1 VSATSLPA
9 GRSTTR
15 RTTSPIPRFPP
26 WVVGLLA
33 LYALFLA
40 VAAFSDDKSTLAGTA
55 IGLALV
61 GAATVFYRP
70 NIGVLI
76 IMSTMLVS
84 YPDALKGSPP
94 LTINNF
100 LGASLASILVWHL
113 YQTRDYWF
121 LREREIRLL
130 LMIAVWFITISYL
143 SELYLPEKRLL
154 PSVEVKG
161 SLGRFYGLTDDSG
174 RWIFELLSRVAF
186 VIFFIHWIKT
196 PGQFRTVLL
205 VLAACI
211 AIALPTL
218 GTEIISGAPDYRISS
233 KTVGWAVNLNRFAFM
248 MNIGIALFVYLAMT
262 AKSGPVKTLFFLLA
276 LGSVP
281 LVLLSA
287 SRSGFLGL
295 GLVGLLMIRGQQI
308 PKRWKIGTGFF
319 AVAFFLLA
327 FNFVLTD
334 QHRERLLNLNPFAP
348 AASTDGSAGAEGSR
362 STQVRTT
369 TLAEAAT
376 IIQAYPLTGVGLA
389 NFRWV
394 NAILHGSY
402 KPPHNS
408 YVWSM
413 AEGGIVGA
421 ILYLSLFAALYS
433 RIQRL
438 RPKFHHHE
446 SLPYLPD
453 FLHLYLILLLFFSI
467 FADVW
472 LEVHLYFIV
481 AFAVVLTRWAEE
493 DELRGRGLPGQQ
505 AGTPGAKRAA
515 ARALYRPQPVV

>member
-1 VSATSLPA
+1 MSAPTLPV
-9 GRSTTR
+9 GGSTTR
-15 RTTSPIPRFPP
+15 RITTPIPGFPP
-26 WVVGLLA
+26 WVIGLLVV
-33 LYALFLA
+33 YGLFLA
-40 VAAFSDDKSTLAGTA
+40 VAAFSDDKATLAGA
-55 IGLALV
+55 GIGLALI
-61 GAATVFYRP
+61 GGATVFYRP

-84 YPDALKGSPP
+84 YPEALKGSPP

-113 YQTRDYWF
+113 YKTRDYWF

-130 LMIAVWFITISYL
+130 LMIAAWFIAISYL
-143 SELYLPEKRLL
+143 SEFYLPEKRLL

-161 SLGRFYGLTDDSG
+161 SMGRFYGLTDDSG
-174 RWIFELLSRVAF
+174 RWMFELLSRVAF

-196 PGQFRTVLL
+196 AAQLRTVLL

-218 GTEIISGAPDYRISS
+218 GAEIVSGAADYRISS

-262 AKSGPVKTLFFLLA
+262 AKSGLGKAVFFLLA

-295 GLVGLLMIRGQQI
+295 GLIGLLMIRGQQI
-308 PKRWKIGTGFF
+308 PRRWKIGTGFF

-327 FNFVLTD
+327 FNFILTD
-334 QHRERLLNLNPFAP
+334 QHRERLLNINPFAP
-348 AASTDGSAGAEGSR
+348 AASMDGSASAEGSR

-376 IIQAYPLTGVGLA
+376 IIKTYPLTGVGLA

-413 AEGGIVGA
+413 AEGGIPGT
-421 ILYLSLFAALYS
+421 ILYLSLFAALYN
-433 RIQRL
+433 RIQQL
-438 RPKFHHHE
+438 RPKYHLHDT
-446 SLPYLPD
+446 LPYLPD
-453 FLHLYLILLLFFSI
+453 FLNLYLILLLFFSI

-481 AFAVVLTRWAEE
+481 AFSVVLTRWAEE
-493 DELRGRGLPGQQ
+493 EALRGRGLPGQQ
-505 AGTPGAKRAA
+505 AGTPGARRAA
-515 ARALYRPQPVV
+515 TRALYRPQSAV